1 MIFQAGPAQHLAW
14 LVVLAVFCSIF
25 LQEQVLLPLENYGDP
40 GSRIYHGNDLKHL
53 YLGSRLLLRR
63 ENPYPAANLHLE
75 ASRVRHPEMVR
86 LNPYVYPPFTG
97 YFFSWLTLV
106 DYETAKKI
114 WFWGSQ
120 VLLIGSLALFL
131 VHPSGCPQ
139 LPWLTVLIASTAFFF
154 PLFRSTTAGQ
164 LNHVLLFL
172 LSVVFMLWRNGAT
185 KLAGMVIGFA
195 ALIKVQP
202 AFLMVWLIWKREWG
216 AFLCSVLTVVVLI
229 LVPAVHF
236 GLQPNFDY
244 LGVLGDMAYGSS
256 TWSDQGASFYVDAG
270 NIGLPALL
278 YRLFT
283 VNPVTLPWLNLGP
296 VPYLLCI
303 VWALF
308 VLGICLGCCRIQRR
322 DEDPEME
329 MSTWILGMLLIPSL
343 FWDHYLVL
351 ALPCWFTL
359 LSRISQS
366 GVGEGGMVL
375 AAATWAVAGWKWKYF
390 WATDSPLHGPVLLY
404 LNAPLPAVIVL
415 FFLCAWM
422 ARDSR
427 MRPGLVD

>member
-14 LVVLAVFCSIF
+14 LVVLAVLCSVF
-25 LQEQVLLPLENYGDP
+25 LHEQIVLPLENYGDQ
-40 GSRIYHGNDLKHL
+40 GSQIYHGNDLKHL

-63 ENPYPAANLHLE
+63 ENPYPYENLSLE
-75 ASRVRHPEMVR
+75 AARVRHPDMVR

-106 DYETAKKI
+106 DYESVKRI

-120 VLLIGSLALFL
+120 LLLVTSLALFL
-131 VHPSGCPQ
+131 GHPSGCPP
-139 LPWLTVLIASTAFFF
+139 LPWLTVLIGSVAFFF

-172 LSVVFMLWRNGAT
+172 FSLIFMLWRNGAR
-185 KLAGMVIGFA
+185 KMAGALIGLA

-202 AFLMVWLIWKREWG
+202 AFLIVWLGWKREWG
-216 AFLCSVLTVVVLI
+216 AFLCSIVTILFLI
-229 LVPAVHF
+229 LLPAVHF

-256 TWSDQGASFYVDAG
+256 TWSDQGAAFYVDPG
-270 NIGLPALL
+270 NIGFPALV
-278 YRLFT
+278 YRLFAT
-283 VNPVTLPWLNLGP
+283 NPRTQPWLSLGP
-296 VPYLLCI
+296 VAYLLCI
-303 VWALF
+303 LWALF
-308 VLGICLGCCRIQRR
+308 ILGICLACCRIQRR

-329 MSTWILGMLLIPSL
+329 MSAWILGMLLIPSL

-359 LSRISQS
+359 FSRIAQS
-366 GVGEGGMVL
+366 GAGEGEMTL
-375 AAATWAVAGWKWKYF
+375 AAVIWAVLSWKWKYF
-390 WATDSPLHGPVLLY
+390 WPSDSLLHGPVLLY
-404 LNAPLPAVIVL
+404 LNAPLPAVFLL
-415 FFLCAWM
+415 FLLCAWM

-427 MRPGLVD
+427 IKPGMVG